1 MFDHARKEYAMRVQ
15 LSSLTRRA
23 AVVTAIAGAF
33 ALASCGGGGGGKAEG
48 DMAVGAAEGAKVTVI
63 EYASVACHAC
73 AAWNDSVW
81 PEFKTKYV
89 DNNKVRYVF
98 REMITGDPNVASAGF
113 LLARCAGPD
122 KYFDVVHAILESQAE
137 WATGTPPRDSLLRIA
152 SSVGIDNQEFLTCV
166 SDEQALAELS
176 DRNSAAAARGVTGT
190 PTFYV
195 NDKKITDA
203 SLSGLSKAI
212 DEALAE

>member
-1 MFDHARKEYAMRVQ
+1 MRVQ

-33 ALASCGGGGGGKAEG
+33 ALAACGGGGGKAEG
-48 DMAVGAAEGAKVTVI
+48 DMAIGADEGAKVTVV

-73 AAWNDSVW
+73 AGWNDAVW

-89 DNNKVRYVF
+89 DNKKVRYVF
-98 REMITGDPNVASAGF
+98 REMITGDPNIASAGF

-137 WATGTPPRDSLLRIA
+137 WATGTAPRDSLKRIA
-152 SSVGIDNQEFLTCV
+152 SSVGINDQEFLTCV
-166 SDEQALAELS
+166 TDEKALAELS

-195 NDKKITDA
+195 NDKKVTDF